1 MDIDI
6 DIEATIEDIIRPHL
20 DFSDTINQ
28 HEIAKEYDE
37 RQNKKISPRMVRRII
52 EDMIEHGYPIISTP
66 GSITGKGGYCW
77 EGRTGEALECSNRLR
92 RKAAKEFKRA
102 RHTLINIYKGQ
113 LSLFEIKKKIKAG
126 IHGNE

>member
-1 MDIDI
+1 MDIN
-6 DIEATIEDIIRPHL
+6 IEATIADIIRPHS

-37 RQNKKISPRMVRRII
+37 KRNEKISPRKVRRII
-52 EDMIEHGYPIISTP
+52 ENMIIDGYPIISTP

-77 EGRTGEALECSNRLR
+77 EGRAGEALECYKRLR

-102 RHTLINIYKGQ
+102 RHTLKNIYKGQ
-113 LSLFEIKKKIKAG
+113 LSLFEIKKKIKAQ
-126 IHGNE
+126 I

>member
-1 MDIDI
+1 MDTNIKI
-6 DIEATIEDIIRPHL
+6 TIADIIRPHL

-37 RQNKKISPRMVRRII
+37 KRNEKISSRKVRRMI
-52 EDMIEHGYPIISTP
+52 EDMIEQGYPIISTP

-77 EGRTGEALECSNRLR
+77 GGRTGEALECYKRLR

-102 RHTLINIYKGQ
+102 RHTLKNIYKGQ
-113 LSLFEIKKKIKAG
+113 LNLFEIKKRIK
-126 IHGNE
+126 NENNKKLY